1 MAEIGRSK
9 IDQSRQTQLVNIEL
23 NRQTQL
29 ELLNAKFVQADTA
42 KSSMGFISVISLSL
56 LFGSILVN
64 DMIKLINY
72 AYKNILEKLTVEHD
86 VEESR
91 IQNTNRKV
99 HSHIHV
105 EIEKLYA
112 EKLDARLDRVHLDL
126 LKALQRQNV
135 KHSF

>member
-29 ELLNAKFVQADTA
+29 KLLNAKFVQADTA

-56 LFGSILVN
+56 LFGSFLVN
-64 DMIKLINY
+64 DMIKLINH

-86 VEESR
+86 VESR

-112 EKLDARLDRVHLDL
+112 EQLDARLDRVHLDL
-126 LKALQRQNV
+126 LKAVQRQNV